1 MNKIEQKD
9 DLGVKSSPYFRWKTP
24 RDAGTK
30 CNAITGIVS
39 KEAFEETS
47 QADWMG
53 CFSQWLE
60 GCFSRVLTTV
70 LTTDAAFGWSSKYQE
85 FLWILMVQV
94 EIVENKKTR
103 IWDEQLQCLLRTLLS
118 FSIFFKTKQKQ
129 NFCFKVAAAQ
139 LVFVISRFF

>member
-1 MNKIEQKD
+1 
-9 DLGVKSSPYFRWKTP
+9 
-24 RDAGTK
+24 
-30 CNAITGIVS
+30 
-39 KEAFEETS
+39 
-47 QADWMG
+47 
-53 CFSQWLE
+53 
-60 GCFSRVLTTV
+60 
-70 LTTDAAFGWSSKYQE
+70 
-85 FLWILMVQV
+85 MVQV